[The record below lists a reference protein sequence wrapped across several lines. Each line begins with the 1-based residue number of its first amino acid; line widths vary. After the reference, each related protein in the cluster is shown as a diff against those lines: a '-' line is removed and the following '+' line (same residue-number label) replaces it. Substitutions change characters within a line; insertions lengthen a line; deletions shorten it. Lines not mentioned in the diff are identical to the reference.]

1 MRDAAAL
8 ALLMAAT
15 AVPRTTGFS
24 IATVPA
30 APRLRARVCGRGA
43 LAVQAVLDKMGK
55 AAIGA
60 VGKAAANAPLPT
72 SPRPQEILDA
82 ATTGEVAD
90 SLDRFV
96 KSAPEGFLRSGKL
109 LSEKVLPVAAD
120 LLFNAKAGAEAS
132 EDAAPEEPLPAGW
145 TAHLDN
151 KSGMT
156 YYFEE
161 ATATAVWTRPSESPR
176 QPASEGATAGSTE
189 QQLLGGERRA
199 RLIRGSAG
207 PAASDA
213 GVCCRRLR
221 I

>member
-1 MRDAAAL
+1 MWDRCAL
-8 ALLMAAT
+8 PAL
-15 AVPRTTGFS
+15 
-24 IATVPA
+24 PA
-30 APRLRARVCGRGA
+30 LSQNPPYL
-43 LAVQAVLDKMGK
+43 Q
-55 AAIGA
+55 
-60 VGKAAANAPLPT
+60 
-72 SPRPQEILDA
+72 
-82 ATTGEVAD
+82 VAD

-96 KSAPEGFLRSGKL
+96 KSAPEGLLRSGKL

-151 KSGMT
+151 KTGMT

-189 QQLLGGERRA
+189 QQLSVARDVPDSSADLRDLQRLMQVSVAGDFASDSADGGE
-199 RLIRGSAG
+199 G
-207 PAASDA
+207 DA
-213 GVCCRRLR
+213 TKAVDINNMESLSLSWDEDDDEEEAPSWMLDSSSYKPD
-221 I
+221 

>member
-1 MRDAAAL
+1 MAVWDRCAL
-8 ALLMAAT
+8 PTQPALSQN
-15 AVPRTTGFS
+15 P
-24 IATVPA
+24 
-30 APRLRARVCGRGA
+30 PRL
-43 LAVQAVLDKMGK
+43 Q
-55 AAIGA
+55 
-60 VGKAAANAPLPT
+60 
-72 SPRPQEILDA
+72 
-82 ATTGEVAD
+82 VAD

-189 QQLLGGERRA
+189 QQLILAKNVPDSSADLRDLQ
-199 RLIRGSAG
+199 RLMQVSV
-207 PAASDA
+207 ASDFA
-213 GVCCRRLR
+213 SDSADRGEGDATKTVDINNMESLSLSWDEDDDEEEAPSWMLDSSSYKPD
-221 I
+221 

>member
-8 ALLMAAT
+8 ALLVAAI

-82 ATTGEVAD
+82 ATTGEVLVHAHVMRACAYGCVG
-90 SLDRFV
+90 SLC
-96 KSAPEGFLRSGKL
+96 P
-109 LSEKVLPVAAD
+109 
-120 LLFNAKAGAEAS
+120 
-132 EDAAPEEPLPAGW
+132 
-145 TAHLDN
+145 
-151 KSGMT
+151 
-156 YYFEE
+156 
-161 ATATAVWTRPSESPR
+161 
-176 QPASEGATAGSTE
+176 
-189 QQLLGGERRA
+189 
-199 RLIRGSAG
+199 AG
-207 PAASDA
+207 PAGPFSEPA
-213 GVCCRRLR
+213 GPAGPFSERRVLF
-221 I
+221 